1 MIIEMYKIDNEDSFV
16 TVTLTPENE
25 SEEKSIRNA
34 KILHKNNLLVW
45 WGDTLEIEY
54 DGKMMFY
61 NGLKIS
67 FRLTQNKPKE
77 GTTLENPNNITI

>member
-1 MIIEMYKIDNEDSFV
+1 MIIEMYKVDNGDSFV
-16 TVTLTPENE
+16 TVELTPENE
-25 SEEKSIRNA
+25 LEEKSIRNA
-34 KILHKNNLLVW
+34 KILHKNNLMVW

-54 DGKMMFY
+54 DGKVMCY

-77 GTTLENPNNITI
+77 GTILEKPK